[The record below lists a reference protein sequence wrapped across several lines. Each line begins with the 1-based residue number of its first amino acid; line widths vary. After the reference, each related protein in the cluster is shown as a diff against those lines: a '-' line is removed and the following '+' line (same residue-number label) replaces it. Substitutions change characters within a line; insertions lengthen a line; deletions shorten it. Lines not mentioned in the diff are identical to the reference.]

1 MIADSGEVVS
11 YEIDTDLG
19 YTTTWHRR
27 FMKPLAA
34 EHDPKEKLNKFVTQP
49 TEMNTG
55 SGKIYNQTNLEAL
68 NDDTA
73 AESGSDIPEEVG
85 KSRAPRRSN
94 RIKRDRVITGVTQ
107 IRVKK
112 VSTTDSLNMG
122 GSCSSELAEEKKKT
136 KNLEARI

>member
-1 MIADSGEVVS
+1 MVS

-19 YTTTWHRR
+19 YKTTGHCR

-34 EHDPKEKLNKFVTQP
+34 QHDPKEKLNKFVTQP

-73 AESGSDIPEEVG
+73 ADSGLDIPEEVG
-85 KSRAPRRSN
+85 QSRAPRRSN
-94 RIKRDRVITGVTQ
+94 RIERDRTITGVTR

-112 VSTTDSLNMG
+112 VSTTNSLDMG

-136 KNLEARI
+136 KNLEACII